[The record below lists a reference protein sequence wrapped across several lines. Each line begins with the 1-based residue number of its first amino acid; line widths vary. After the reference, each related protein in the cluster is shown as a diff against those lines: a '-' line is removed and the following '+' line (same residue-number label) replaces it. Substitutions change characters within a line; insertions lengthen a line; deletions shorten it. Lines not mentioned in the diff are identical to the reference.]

1 MRALFGRKV
10 SDLEELREIT
20 EAARR
25 RRQKGQPYTII
36 REVVLD
42 DKAFS
47 AFAADFLEDQPWIEK
62 TDGGNNEAGELRCI
76 RVINKETGE
85 KVLTDTQGYDYCRY
99 VALEL
104 DE

>member
-10 SDLEELREIT
+10 SNLAELHDLTAQAMKRG
-20 EAARR
+20 
-25 RRQKGQPYTII
+25 QKGQPYTII

-42 DKAFS
+42 DEVFRAFV
-47 AFAADFLEDQPWIEK
+47 ADFLEDQPWIEK
-62 TDGGNNEAGELRCI
+62 TDGGSNEAGELRCI

-99 VALEL
+99 VALEV